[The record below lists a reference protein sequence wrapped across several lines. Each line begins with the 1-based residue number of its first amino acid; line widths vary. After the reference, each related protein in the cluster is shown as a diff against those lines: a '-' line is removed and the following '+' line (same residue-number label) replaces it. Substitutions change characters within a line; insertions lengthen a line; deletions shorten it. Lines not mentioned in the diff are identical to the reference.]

1 MNVISKQLTAQVVDP
16 VRLAIIATGLQ
27 SIPDL
32 IEADLMR
39 TAFSP
44 LVYEYKDYAVGMV
57 DAEGRSI
64 ALATNGLPL
73 FLTNLIGLAVRD
85 GLAIYGADNIEE
97 GDVLLTNHAA
107 TIGQHLNNVVMYTP
121 IFGPSGKLLAFM
133 SLIVHWIDIGGS
145 YPGSASGTDMT
156 ELAQE
161 GLQLRTVKLYK
172 RGKPVEEIFRII
184 ENNTRLPEM
193 LLGDIA
199 AQYAGCVKGKQLFEQ
214 LIARHGEDFLLT
226 AISAMWSKAEQA
238 AKAAVLAVPD
248 GAYEMT
254 SFLDDDGVDIG
265 KRIPIHVK
273 VEVRGSDFIVDF
285 SGVGDQLRG
294 PFNSGYY
301 GGGEV
306 CARSAFRYL
315 FTPNEPAN
323 EGCFAP
329 VKMILPPG
337 KFLSAGPN
345 APMGRYSTPLATV
358 VDTIIGAMAKALP
371 DRVAAGHHGAL
382 DAYGFNG
389 KHPATGKFFNYFDTA
404 HGGWGG
410 SSHGDGVGPYK
421 SLLHGDNKDIPVET
435 QESLYPVRVEH
446 FAWREDSAGPGRH
459 RGGLGI
465 DKSYRVLAPCNS
477 FIGFERHYCPPW
489 GLNGGLSGSP
499 AFVEVESK
507 GERRK
512 VLKQS
517 RIPLQPGDMV
527 HVHSGAGGGFGSPL
541 ERDAKAVQLDV
552 ARGYVSRAQASDV
565 YGVVLSADG
574 SIDEAE
580 TRALRNKKIEKS

>member
-1 MNVISKQLTAQVVDP
+1 MNVISKELTAQVVDP

-248 GAYEMT
+248 GVYEMT

-389 KHPATGKFFNYFDTA
+389 KHPATG
-404 HGGWGG
+404 
-410 SSHGDGVGPYK
+410 
-421 SLLHGDNKDIPVET
+421 
-435 QESLYPVRVEH
+435 
-446 FAWREDSAGPGRH
+446 
-459 RGGLGI
+459 
-465 DKSYRVLAPCNS
+465 
-477 FIGFERHYCPPW
+477 
-489 GLNGGLSGSP
+489 
-499 AFVEVESK
+499 
-507 GERRK
+507 
-512 VLKQS
+512 
-517 RIPLQPGDMV
+517 
-527 HVHSGAGGGFGSPL
+527 
-541 ERDAKAVQLDV
+541 
-552 ARGYVSRAQASDV
+552 
-565 YGVVLSADG
+565 
-574 SIDEAE
+574 
-580 TRALRNKKIEKS
+580 

>member
-1 MNVISKQLTAQVVDP
+1 MNVISKELTAQVVDP

-248 GAYEMT
+248 GVYEMT

-435 QESLYPVRVEH
+435 QESLDPVRVEH
-446 FAWREDSAGPGRH
+446 FGWREDSAGPGRH

-489 GLNGGLSGSP
+489 GLNGGLSGTP
-499 AFVEVESK
+499 AFVEIESK

-574 SIDEAE
+574 SIDDAE

>member
-1 MNVISKQLTAQVVDP
+1 MNVISKELTAQVVDP

-248 GAYEMT
+248 GVYEMT

-273 VEVRGSDFIVDF
+273 VEVRGSDFSVDF

-446 FAWREDSAGPGRH
+446 FGWREDSAGPGRH

-489 GLNGGLSGSP
+489 GLNGGLSGTP
-499 AFVEVESK
+499 AFVEIESK

-574 SIDEAE
+574 SIDDAE

>member
-1 MNVISKQLTAQVVDP
+1 
-16 VRLAIIATGLQ
+16 
-27 SIPDL
+27 
-32 IEADLMR
+32 
-39 TAFSP
+39 
-44 LVYEYKDYAVGMV
+44 
-57 DAEGRSI
+57 
-64 ALATNGLPL
+64 
-73 FLTNLIGLAVRD
+73 
-85 GLAIYGADNIEE
+85 
-97 GDVLLTNHAA
+97 
-107 TIGQHLNNVVMYTP
+107 
-121 IFGPSGKLLAFM
+121 
-133 SLIVHWIDIGGS
+133 
-145 YPGSASGTDMT
+145 
-156 ELAQE
+156 
-161 GLQLRTVKLYK
+161 
-172 RGKPVEEIFRII
+172 
-184 ENNTRLPEM
+184 
-193 LLGDIA
+193 
-199 AQYAGCVKGKQLFEQ
+199 
-214 LIARHGEDFLLT
+214 
-226 AISAMWSKAEQA
+226 
-238 AKAAVLAVPD
+238 
-248 GAYEMT
+248 MT

-294 PFNSGYY
+294 PFNSGYH

-329 VKMILPPG
+329 VRMILPPG

-358 VDTIIGAMAKALP
+358 VDTIIGAMAQALP

-389 KHPATGKFFNYFDTA
+389 KHPTTGKFFNYFDTA

-435 QESLYPVRVEH
+435 QESLYPVRVEN
-446 FAWREDSAGPGRH
+446 FAWREDSAGAGRH

-477 FIGFERHYCPPW
+477 FIGFERHFCPPW
-489 GLNGGLSGSP
+489 GLNGGLSGGP
-499 AFVEVESK
+499 AFVEIETK

-517 RIPLQPGDMV
+517 RTPLQPGDMV

-541 ERDAKAVQLDV
+541 ERDAESVRLDV
-552 ARGYVSRAQASDV
+552 VRGYVSRNQAANT
-565 YGVVLSADG
+565 YGIVLSDKNE
-574 SIDEAE
+574 IDEAKTKVSRQE
-580 TRALRNKKIEKS
+580 KTKKS

>member
-1 MNVISKQLTAQVVDP
+1 MTAVIASSPAITIDP
-16 VRLAIIATGLQ
+16 VRLEIIATGLQ

-44 LVYEYKDYAVGMV
+44 LVYEYKDYAVGIV
-57 DAEGRSI
+57 DAQGRSI
-64 ALATNGLPL
+64 SLATNGLPL

-85 GLAIYGADNIEE
+85 GLAIYGGDKIEP
-97 GDVLLTNHAA
+97 GDVLITNHAG

-121 IFGPSGKLLAFM
+121 IFGRSGRLTAFM
-133 SLIVHWIDIGGS
+133 ALIVHWIDIGGA

-161 GLQLRTVKLYK
+161 GLQLRTVKLYR
-172 RGKPVEEIFRII
+172 RGDRVEEIFRII

-199 AQYAGCVKGKQLFEQ
+199 AQYAGCVKGKLLFEQ
-214 LIARHGEDFLLT
+214 LLTRHGEDVLVS
-226 AISAMWSKAEQA
+226 AIAAMWQKSEEA
-238 AKAAVLAVPD
+238 AKAAVRAVPD
-248 GAYEMT
+248 GIYEMT
-254 SFLDDDGVDIG
+254 SFLDDDGVDHG
-265 KRIPIHVK
+265 KRVPIPIK
-273 VEVRGSDFIVDF
+273 VQVRGSDFIVDF
-285 SGVGDQLRG
+285 SAIAGQLRG

-315 FTPNEPAN
+315 FTPTERAN

-358 VDTIIGAMAKALP
+358 VDTIIGAMASVLP

-389 KHPATGKFFNYFDTA
+389 IHPRTGKFFSYFDTA
-404 HGGWGG
+404 HGGWGA
-410 SSHGDGVGPYK
+410 SAHGDGVGPYK

-435 QESLYPVRVEH
+435 QEAFYPVQIESY
-446 FAWREDSAGPGRH
+446 AWRRDSAGAGRH

-465 DKSYRVLAPCNS
+465 DKIYRVLAPCNA
-477 FIGFERHYCPPW
+477 FIGFERHFCPPW
-489 GLNGGLSGSP
+489 GLNGGLAGDP
-499 AFVEVESK
+499 AFVEIESK
-507 GERRK
+507 GERRI
-512 VLKQS
+512 VLKAS
-517 RIPLQPGDMV
+517 RVPLMTGDRV
-527 HVHSGAGGGFGSPL
+527 YVHSGAGGGYGPPY
-541 ERDAKAVQLDV
+541 ERNHESVRIDV
-552 ARGYVSRAQASDV
+552 MRGYVSREQAANA
-565 YGVVLSADG
+565 YGVVLSGHDE
-574 SIDEAE
+574 IDMG
-580 TRALRNKKIEKS
+580 